1 MKKQIALA
9 VMFGCIGASA
19 ASVNYDLLGRKG
31 SKMNSPMVYKN
42 VDYSKN
48 QKSESQKND
57 ASLKTRALAKK
68 GVGIT
73 NDYDALTGAFNSMG
87 FDYRY
92 ATAQDPFPYYLKRY
106 KVNGAENEEYYDVL
120 KGRYGYMNQSNMA
133 FKSVPVWVSY
143 SPNYEYGS
151 SWTNVNSNE
160 YSLSKEV
167 DDFSNPVQSS
177 PYARFGDIR
186 YVPYEAIKILLSQRY
201 VISWYDNQSGNDASD
216 WADVG
221 VYIPVNA
228 LPVQLDWNKTVPFLR
243 HRASD
248 QFTNPTPDDEVLA
261 SRMYSILKNGT
272 NRASI
277 YVGKN
282 RPIDPSSDSKGPQIY
297 IGVHPG
303 KDAYNPDEDMQQ
315 YSTSAELLDSYIYEN
330 RTVELVAAGNYNV
343 RYNDGHISKHGHAG
357 NAITV
362 GAIDPFTGEP
372 TAYNSSVSYFCRNG
386 IGRCGNSSSSPRTY
400 RYTKPEIYNYS
411 HFYMNDQKRVYSSSS
426 NGSYVYTPYYDGSEM
441 AAAYTASMVAELL
454 SANAF
459 YRWHPETVKA
469 LLMTSSVA
477 SGRNIPTYS
486 SMMPQRG
493 SSSGI
498 VHESRYWVGDINKLM
513 GTGSTK
519 EVAFAVKKPSGATR
533 YTAAITWLNHGS
545 DIGRLGEYPQHFR
558 LMSFPSRYPG
568 FDQEYHNPSQSSNM
582 DNNYQM
588 ISNHPL
594 STDYVYFKIQLMG
607 QDKSSVDYKDQIV
620 LGFDVAFYY

>member
-1 MKKQIALA
+1 MKKQMALMLA
-9 VMFGCIGASA
+9 LGCVGASA

-42 VDYSKN
+42 VDYSKS

-106 KVNGAENEEYYDVL
+106 NVNGSVKEEYYDVL
-120 KGRYGYMNQSNMA
+120 KGSYGYMNQSNMA
-133 FKSVPVWVSY
+133 FKSVPVWVNY

-151 SWTNVNSNE
+151 GWTNVNSNE
-160 YSLSKEV
+160 YSLSKSV
-167 DDFSNPVQSS
+167 DDFSNPVQMS
-177 PYARFGDIR
+177 PYARHGEIR
-186 YVPYEAIKILLSQRY
+186 YVPYETIKILLSQRY
-201 VISWYDNQSGNDASD
+201 NISWYDNPSGNDASD

-221 VYIPVNA
+221 VYLAVDA
-228 LPVQLDWNKTVPFLR
+228 LPVQLDWSKSVPFLR
-243 HRASD
+243 HRTNE
-248 QFTNPTPDDEVLA
+248 QFTNPTPEDEVLA
-261 SRMYSILKNGT
+261 SRMYSVVKNAT
-272 NRASI
+272 NRTSI

-282 RPIDPSSDSKGPQIY
+282 RPIDPSSNTKGPQIY

-303 KDAYNPDEDMQQ
+303 WDPYNPNDDMKY
-315 YSTSAELLDSYIYEN
+315 YSNTAKLLDNYIYEN
-330 RTVELVAAGNYNV
+330 RTVEFVAAGNYNV
-343 RYNDGHISKHGHAG
+343 YLRNGHISRHGQAT
-357 NAITV
+357 NAVTV
-362 GAIDPFTGEP
+362 GAVDPFSGEP
-372 TAYNSSVSYFCRNG
+372 TNYTSDESYLCRGGIVEENG
-386 IGRCGNSSSSPRTY
+386 VVVCNNT
-400 RYTKPEIYNYS
+400 RYQNLKPEIYNYS

-426 NGSYVYTPYYDGSEM
+426 NGTYVYNPYYDGTEM

-459 YRWHPETVKA
+459 YRWHPEVVKA
-469 LLMTSSVA
+469 LLMTSSKA
-477 SGRNIPTYS
+477 SGRGVPTFW

-513 GTGSTK
+513 GDRKKVS
-519 EVAFAVKKPSGATR
+519 FAVKRPSGANN

-545 DIGRLGEYPQHFR
+545 DIGRLGDYPQHFR
-558 LMSFPSRYPG
+558 LLSYRSRYTTIDP
-568 FDQEYHNPSQSSNM
+568 EYHNPLYATEPNQNFQILTSGI
-582 DNNYQM
+582 DK
-588 ISNHPL
+588 
-594 STDYVYFKIQLMG
+594 DYVIFEIQFMG
-607 QDKSSVDYKDQIV
+607 QDESSVDYKDQIV